1 MCGTCGRVHRVF
13 YDHKVR
19 WIRDLPCGDTRVYL
33 EVAIRRVFCQTC
45 RSVKQEQL
53 TWLAHSPLYTKRF
66 AFFVGRRCR
75 ASPIRDVA
83 RELALD
89 WKTVKALD
97 TQYMR
102 EQLRRSGTPGPQ
114 IIGIDEVSIKKGH
127 TYRIV
132 VSDLVRRRAI
142 WFGGKDRSEAS
153 MDGFY
158 QWLGPKKSHKIRLT
172 VMGTC
177 GRLSAPPPSSQS
189 TRRRP
194 PFCST
199 SSTSCATGGR
209 PSTRSASVNM
219 RG

>member
-33 EVAIRRVFCQTC
+33 EVGIRRVFCQTC

-75 ASPIRDVA
+75 ASPIRAVA
-83 RELALD
+83 KELALD

-97 TQYMR
+97 TQYVR
-102 EQLRRSGTPGPQ
+102 EQLRRTGVPGPR
-114 IIGIDEVSIKKGH
+114 IIGIDEVSIKKGQ

-153 MDGFY
+153 LDGFS
-158 QWLGPKKSHKIRLT
+158 QGLGPKKSHKIRLAVIDMWLAFRTSTLQPEHAPQAAILFDTFHVMRHLGEALDT
-172 VMGTC
+172 V
-177 GRLSAPPPSSQS
+177 RK
-189 TRRRP
+189 RE
-194 PFCST
+194 
-199 SSTSCATGGR
+199 
-209 PSTRSASVNM
+209 
-219 RG
+219 

>member
-33 EVAIRRVFCQTC
+33 EVPIRRVFCQTC

-53 TWLAHSPLYTKRF
+53 TWLADSPLYTKRF

-89 WKTVKALD
+89 WKTVKVLD

-114 IIGIDEVSIKKGH
+114 IIGIDDVSIKKGH

-132 VSDLVRRRAI
+132 VSDVVRRRAI

-158 QWLGPKKSHKIRLT
+158 TVGTSHWVPARPLNSSNI
-172 VMGTC
+172 
-177 GRLSAPPPSSQS
+177 SAPFAGCPGGTLLSFAPS
-189 TRRRP
+189 
-194 PFCST
+194 
-199 SSTSCATGGR
+199 
-209 PSTRSASVNM
+209 
-219 RG
+219 